1 MTFLKVSW
9 VHQNQA
15 FYALALFI
23 SLPIIDDP
31 SPFMGLHLST
41 WWKSL
46 KKVREVMSQNTMLQ
60 MLVMPTPEGG
70 RYKATEVQIPV
81 PGAGEVLIQVKA
93 SSVNRGETQSVL
105 KHKDPSA
112 KPLVTGIE
120 FAGVIFAVG
129 KDVQGW
135 KVGDEVMTR
144 SPAGFAQF
152 AIAPVKSLMKK
163 PSSVSWL
170 EAGCIPN
177 VFITAHDALVTA
189 GNIKNAQSVLVTAG
203 SSGVGVTGIQ
213 MARYFGINQVFAT
226 TRSDHKIAS
235 LKALGASAV
244 FNTEDPKWVDELL
257 ALTGNQGVDLI
268 MDQVGSSLFDA
279 NMKALALGG
288 RIITVGRNAGSMA
301 NINLD
306 ELARKNASVIGRTF
320 RTRTLSQTQE
330 CSRRFDEDCAVGVAN
345 GSIKV
350 ILDRS
355 FKFTQLDEAQA
366 YLMSNGQTGK
376 IAIEVS

>member
-1 MTFLKVSW
+1 MN
-9 VHQNQA
+9 QN
-15 FYALALFI
+15 
-23 SLPIIDDP
+23 
-31 SPFMGLHLST
+31 M
-41 WWKSL
+41 
-46 KKVREVMSQNTMLQ
+46 MLQ

-70 RYKATEVQIPV
+70 RYKAMEVNIPV
-81 PGAGEVLIQVKA
+81 PGDGEVLVQVKA

-105 KHKDPSA
+105 KHKDPAS

-120 FAGVIFAVG
+120 FAGVICAIG
-129 KDVQGW
+129 QGVSRW
-135 KVGDEVMTR
+135 RVGDEVMTR
-144 SPAGFAQF
+144 SPAGFAQY
-152 AIAPVKSLMKK
+152 ALAHEKSLMKK
-163 PSSVSWL
+163 PSNISWL

-189 GNIKNAQSVLVTAG
+189 GHIKTAKNVLVTAG

-213 MARYFGINQVFAT
+213 MARYLGVHHVYAT
-226 TRSDHKIAS
+226 TRSDHKMAS

-244 FNTEDPKWVDELL
+244 FNTEDPQWIEQLL
-257 ALTGNQGVDLI
+257 SLTQGEGVDLI

-288 RIITVGRNAGSMA
+288 RMITVGRNAGSMG
-301 NINLD
+301 NLNLD

-320 RTRTLSQTQE
+320 RTRTLAQTQE
-330 CSRRFDEDCAVGVAN
+330 CSRRFEEDCALGVAN

-355 FKFTQLDEAQA
+355 FQLTQLDEAQA

-376 IAIEVS
+376 IAIEVN

>member
-1 MTFLKVSW
+1 MT
-9 VHQNQA
+9 
-15 FYALALFI
+15 
-23 SLPIIDDP
+23 P
-31 SPFMGLHLST
+31 T
-41 WWKSL
+41 
-46 KKVREVMSQNTMLQ
+46 TMVQ
-60 MLVMPTPEGG
+60 MLVLPTPEGG
-70 RYKATEVQIPV
+70 RYQATEVKIPT
-81 PGAGEVLIQVKA
+81 PGPHEVLVQVKS

-120 FAGVIFAVG
+120 FAGVICAVG
-129 KDVQGW
+129 EGVQGW

-152 AIAPVKSLMKK
+152 AIAPEKSLMKK

-189 GNIKNAQSVLVTAG
+189 GDIKSAKRVLVTAG

-213 MARYFGINQVFAT
+213 MARYLGVEQVFAT
-226 TRSDHKIAS
+226 TRSDHKVAS
-235 LKALGASAV
+235 LKTLGASAV
-244 FNTEDPKWVDELL
+244 FNTEDTQWVDQLL
-257 ALTGNQGVDLI
+257 AMTEGQGVDLI

-288 RIITVGRNAGSMA
+288 RLITVGRNAGSMA
-301 NINLD
+301 HLNLD

-320 RTRTLSQTQE
+320 RTRTVSQTQE
-330 CSRRFDEDCAVGVAN
+330 CTRRFDEDCALGVAN

-355 FKFTQLDEAQA
+355 FQLSELDAAQA

>member
-1 MTFLKVSW
+1 
-9 VHQNQA
+9 
-15 FYALALFI
+15 
-23 SLPIIDDP
+23 
-31 SPFMGLHLST
+31 
-41 WWKSL
+41 
-46 KKVREVMSQNTMLQ
+46 MLQ
-60 MLVMPTPEGG
+60 MLVMPTPAGG

-81 PGAGEVLIQVKA
+81 PGAGEVLVEVKA

-120 FAGVIFAVG
+120 FTGLICAVG
-129 KDVQGW
+129 ADVHGW

-144 SPAGFAQF
+144 SPSGFARF

-163 PSSVSWL
+163 PSSLSWL

-189 GNIKNAQSVLVTAG
+189 GNIKTAKSVLVTAG

-213 MARYFGINQVFAT
+213 MAKYFGVNQVFAT
-226 TRSDHKIAS
+226 TRSDHKMAS
-235 LKALGASAV
+235 LKALGADAV
-244 FNTEDPKWVDELL
+244 FNTEDPHWVEQLIS
-257 ALTGNQGVDLI
+257 LTGDQGVDLI

-288 RIITVGRNAGSMA
+288 RLITVGRNAGSMA

-330 CSRRFDEDCAVGVAN
+330 CSRRFDEDCSVGVAN

-355 FKFTQLDEAQA
+355 FKLSELNEAQA